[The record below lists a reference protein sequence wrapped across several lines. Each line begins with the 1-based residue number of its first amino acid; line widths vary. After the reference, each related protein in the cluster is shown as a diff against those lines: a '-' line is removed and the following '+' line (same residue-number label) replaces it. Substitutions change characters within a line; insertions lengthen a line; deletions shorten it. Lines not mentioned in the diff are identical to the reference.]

1 MSYLLDTNVLS
12 EPLKPQPSREVEAW
26 LEAVSPDSL
35 HLSVLCLGEIRSGI
49 DRLGDGRRKA
59 QLIRWLEVDLPA
71 WFGERILPIDRAV
84 ADRWGHLLATHR
96 QLDPVDAMLAATA
109 LVHNLRMVTRNTQ
122 HFSVAG
128 LELINPWEG

>member
-12 EPLKPQPSREVEAW
+12 EPLKAQPARAVEEW

-59 QLIRWLEVDLPA
+59 RLIRWLEVELPA
-71 WFGERILPIDRAV
+71 WFGERILPVDRAV
-84 ADRWGHLLATHR
+84 ADRWGHLLATHP

-109 LVHNLRMVTRNTQ
+109 LVHNLTMVTRNVRD
-122 HFSVAG
+122 FAVAG
-128 LELINPWEG
+128 LELANPWD

>member
-12 EPLKPQPSREVEAW
+12 EPLKAQPARAVEEW
-26 LEAVSPDSL
+26 FEAVSPDSL

-59 QLIRWLEVDLPA
+59 RLIRWLEVELPA
-71 WFGERILPIDRAV
+71 WFGERILPVDQAV
-84 ADRWGHLLATHR
+84 ADRWGHLLATHP

-109 LVHNLRMVTRNTQ
+109 LVHNLTMVTRNVRD
-122 HFSVAG
+122 FAVAG
-128 LELINPWEG
+128 LELANPWD